1 MKWYY
6 IFAPLFAFVKSY
18 TYVSDLNLDFYDGLW
33 YEVYEDLFDETFQKG
48 GKCVTAEYTLF
59 ENGTVGVLNK
69 EIYLNGTEG
78 SIQGTAYYDEGNS
91 GGDLTVDLD
100 GTPAPAPYWVIE
112 LGPII
117 DEEYDYAIVSDNLRV
132 SLFVLARNIDRFF
145 EEYDEDVLDS
155 IEEMGFDKKYNMPIL
170 VDQTKCTFR

>member
-78 SIQGTAYYDEGNS
+78 SIQGTAYYDEGNR
-91 GGDLTVDLD
+91 
-100 GTPAPAPYWVIE
+100 AA
-112 LGPII
+112 
-117 DEEYDYAIVSDNLRV
+117 N
-132 SLFVLARNIDRFF
+132 
-145 EEYDEDVLDS
+145 
-155 IEEMGFDKKYNMPIL
+155 
-170 VDQTKCTFR
+170 